1 MVDFIRDLLL
11 FYPPVFL
18 LVWMI
23 GANFVFFYPIFM
35 SVIWMV
41 GASIFYWRYIWL
53 FCRENSWYRSW
64 ICSSAWIDR
73 CILRFRKLSFYI
85 DCVKR

>member
-41 GASIFYWRYIWL
+41 GASIFYWR
-53 FCRENSWYRSW
+53 
-64 ICSSAWIDR
+64 
-73 CILRFRKLSFYI
+73 
-85 DCVKR
+85 